1 LLYDFVEAKEELIQL
16 LTGEHL
22 LEVVEVNR
30 GCKRGRFPWER
41 NNYIPTQASITE
53 ATEPT

>member
-1 LLYDFVEAKEELIQL
+1 MLYDFVEAKEELIQL